1 MSLKSIRVALA
12 GLALLG
18 LGGQASGPR
27 PATASP
33 QTAPA
38 TAAPQAPAPS
48 AAPAASPSPAA
59 PGKDPLVEFVPK
71 ERVPADSAV
80 SFPVDI

>member
-1 MSLKSIRVALA
+1 MRLKSIRVSLA

-27 PATASP
+27 PVAASP

-38 TAAPQAPAPS
+38 TAAPQAPTPS
-48 AAPAASPSPAA
+48 AAPTPSPAPAA
-59 PGKDPLVEFVPK
+59 PGKDPLVEFVPR

-80 SFPVDI
+80 AFPVDI